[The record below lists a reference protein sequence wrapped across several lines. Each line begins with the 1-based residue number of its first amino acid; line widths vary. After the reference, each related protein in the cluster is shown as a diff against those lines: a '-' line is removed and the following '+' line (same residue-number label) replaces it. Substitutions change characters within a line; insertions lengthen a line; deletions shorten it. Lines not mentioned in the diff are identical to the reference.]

1 MVPTT
6 VSSREVVIAEAQVI
20 GPAAVPELA
29 AESLA
34 IGQAAELAQVIDRV
48 AALVQVIDRVVAL
61 ELAAGSLAIGQVA
74 EPALAIDRVAVLVQV
89 IVLAAA
95 QARGIV
101 RAAVPGL
108 EIALEL
114 GVDLQTERPR
124 AHLAGP
130 AETKLV
136 TAPHPRGP
144 VPLLAV
150 EEDLAAA
157 AETTREPAATE
168 AAAVWV
174 AVATAAAV
182 AAEG

>member
-1 MVPTT
+1 
-6 VSSREVVIAEAQVI
+6 
-20 GPAAVPELA
+20 
-29 AESLA
+29 
-34 IGQAAELAQVIDRV
+34 
-48 AALVQVIDRVVAL
+48 
-61 ELAAGSLAIGQVA
+61 
-74 EPALAIDRVAVLVQV
+74 
-89 IVLAAA
+89 
-95 QARGIV
+95 
-101 RAAVPGL
+101 VPGL
-108 EIALEL
+108 EIAPEL